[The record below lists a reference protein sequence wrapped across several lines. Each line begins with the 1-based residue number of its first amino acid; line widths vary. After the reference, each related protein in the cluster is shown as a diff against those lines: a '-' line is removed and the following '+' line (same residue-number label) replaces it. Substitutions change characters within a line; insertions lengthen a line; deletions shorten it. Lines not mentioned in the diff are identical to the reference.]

1 MSEAGLA
8 FAASHSTTPGGQQD
22 PRAMTKEARDS
33 ANSATHGV
41 GGGGLQ
47 GHLTHSQGLP
57 STSSGAKYSLLDFT
71 VRIWLY
77 LA

>member
-1 MSEAGLA
+1 
-8 FAASHSTTPGGQQD
+8 
-22 PRAMTKEARDS
+22 MTKEARDS

-57 STSSGAKYSLLDFT
+57 STASGAKYSLLDFT